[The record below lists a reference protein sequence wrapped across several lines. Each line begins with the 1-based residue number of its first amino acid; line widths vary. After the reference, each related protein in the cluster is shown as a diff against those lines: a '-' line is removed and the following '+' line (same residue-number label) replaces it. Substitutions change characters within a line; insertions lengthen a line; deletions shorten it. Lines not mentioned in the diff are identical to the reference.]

1 LSVSDRRLK
10 ANIRNLESTLT
21 GRNLDELRPV
31 SFQYLKED
39 DTRLGFVANELQ
51 RTLPE
56 LVREMPD
63 GKDKRLG
70 VVYQDLMAVLTTM
83 IQGLVTEASVLQPRM
98 RSIEERIKQR
108 HHNHVTACCMSN
120 LQDYLKQVLFRQQRL
135 IQLP

>member
-1 LSVSDRRLK
+1 LSVTDRRLK
-10 ANIRNLESTLT
+10 ADIRNLESTLT

-108 HHNHVTACCMSN
+108 KKWKRAKRAKGKLHAHGPVT
-120 LQDYLKQVLFRQQRL
+120 F
-135 IQLP
+135 

>member
-108 HHNHVTACCMSN
+108 KKWKRAKRAKGKLHAHGPVS
-120 LQDYLKQVLFRQQRL
+120 F
-135 IQLP
+135 